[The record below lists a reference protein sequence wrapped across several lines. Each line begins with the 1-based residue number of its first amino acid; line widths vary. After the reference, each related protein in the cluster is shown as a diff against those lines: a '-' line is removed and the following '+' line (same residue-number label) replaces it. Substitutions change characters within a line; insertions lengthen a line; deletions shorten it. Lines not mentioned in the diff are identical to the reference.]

1 MLSFIN
7 SLLSKNSP
15 ESIQV
20 NQLAISLEKKETV
33 LGAAL
38 RNGINFPYSCK
49 VGGCAECKCKLTKGK
64 VKEFT
69 DASYLLTA
77 EEVQLGYILA
87 CQSVPKTLDVEI
99 EVDLSRAK
107 KRLNRGKVVKQ
118 EKLTH
123 DITLLEFEMDEAPVF
138 KAGQYAKLSLESL
151 PNITRDYSFASKPS
165 ADNTRVSFFIRHV
178 SNGAFSSAVQQENL
192 VNANIELQGPF
203 GEFYLR
209 ESDKPMLMIAG
220 GSGLAPIVSILEQ
233 AKEKGCQR
241 PVTVLLGARTQADV
255 YGLKEIEKIAEDW
268 PALFEFEQILSEES
282 NDSSWQGMKGYI
294 GDHLYNYATFN
305 SQVYLCGPPL
315 MIDDCMDK
323 LTNLGISP
331 AEMFADR
338 FVTNTK

>member
-33 LGAAL
+33 LSAAL

-69 DASYLLTA
+69 DASYLLSA
-77 EEVQLGYILA
+77 EEVQSGYILA

-123 DITLLEFEMDEAPVF
+123 DITLLELEMDEAPVF

-151 PNITRDYSFASKPS
+151 PNITRAYSFASKPS

-178 SNGAFSSAVQQENL
+178 PSGVFSSLVQQENL
-192 VNANIELQGPF
+192 MNTDIELQGPF

-209 ESDKPMLMIAG
+209 DSDKPMLMIAG

-241 PVTVLLGARTQADV
+241 SVTVLLGARTQADV
-255 YGLKEIEKIAEDW
+255 YGLKDIEKIAENW
-268 PALFEFEQILSEES
+268 PAQFQFEQILSEES
-282 NDSSWQGMKGYI
+282 NESTWQGMKGYI
-294 GDHLYNYATFN
+294 GDHLANYATFN

-315 MIDDCMDK
+315 MIDDCMEK
-323 LTNLGISP
+323 LTDLGISP
-331 AEMFADR
+331 TEMFADR
-338 FVTNTK
+338 FITNSK

>member
-1 MLSFIN
+1 MLSFIY
-7 SLLSKNSP
+7 SLISKNSP
-15 ESIQV
+15 ETMQV

-69 DASYLLTA
+69 DASYLLSA
-77 EEVQLGYILA
+77 EEVQSGYILA
-87 CQSVPKTLDVEI
+87 CQSVPKTADVEI

-107 KRLNRGKVVKQ
+107 QRLNRGKVIRQ

-123 DITLLEFEMDEAPVF
+123 DITLLELELDEAPIF
-138 KAGQYAKLSLESL
+138 KAGQYAKLSLECL
-151 PNITRDYSFASKPS
+151 PNIIRAYSFASKPN

-178 SNGAFSSAVQQENL
+178 PNGAFSSVVQEENL
-192 VNANIELQGPF
+192 VDANVELQGPF

-209 ESDKPMLMIAG
+209 DSDKPMLLIAG
-220 GSGLAPIVSILEQ
+220 GSGLAPILSILEH

-255 YGLKEIEKIAEDW
+255 YGLKEIEQIAQDW

-282 NDSSWQGMKGYI
+282 NDSSWQGLKGYI
-294 GDHLYNYATFN
+294 GDHLTTFATYN

-315 MIDDCMDK
+315 MIDDCMKK
-323 LTNLGISP
+323 LKQMGVSP

-338 FVTNTK
+338 FVTN

>member
-1 MLSFIN
+1 
-7 SLLSKNSP
+7 
-15 ESIQV
+15 
-20 NQLAISLEKKETV
+20 
-33 LGAAL
+33 
-38 RNGINFPYSCK
+38 
-49 VGGCAECKCKLTKGK
+49 LTKGK

-77 EEVQLGYILA
+77 EEVQSGYILA

-107 KRLNRGKVVKQ
+107 KRLNRGKVIKQ

-123 DITLLEFEMDEAPVF
+123 DITLLELEMDEAPVF

-151 PNITRDYSFASKPS
+151 PNITRAYSFASKPCV
-165 ADNTRVSFFIRHV
+165 DNTRVSFFIRHV
-178 SNGAFSSAVQQENL
+178 ANGAFSSVVQQENL

-209 ESDKPMLMIAG
+209 DSDKPMLLIAG

-255 YGLKEIEKIAEDW
+255 YGLKEIEKIAQDW

-282 NDSSWQGMKGYI
+282 NDSSWQGLKGYI
-294 GDHLYNYATFN
+294 GDHLTTFATYN
-305 SQVYLCGPPL
+305 SQAYLCGPPL
-315 MIDDCMDK
+315 MIDDCMKK
-323 LTNLGISP
+323 LTQMGVSS
-331 AEMFADR
+331 ADMFADR
-338 FVTNTK
+338 FVTN